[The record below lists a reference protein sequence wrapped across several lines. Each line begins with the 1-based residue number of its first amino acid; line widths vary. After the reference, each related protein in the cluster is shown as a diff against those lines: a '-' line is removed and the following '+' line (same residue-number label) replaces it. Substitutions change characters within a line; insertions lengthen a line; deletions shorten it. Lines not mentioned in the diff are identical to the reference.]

1 MSHSKQINK
10 STQLTKEMILHQK
23 KKLKSDK
30 RVIKTAR
37 FLYNDLIKLS
47 NKKGYC
53 YATNKYLSEEFG
65 VHPDTIS
72 HWLTSLERAN
82 YIERKEVHDQRT
94 RQVIERRIYIVKPN
108 DMNEEVS
115 TDTTSEKCPRGVG
128 DSVEDNLLN
137 KSFKSLKQEEE
148 EKEDT
153 EANELFS
160 VFKNLNQTI
169 TDNEKHVLRLFKK
182 EFGKDFVLYAINKSI
197 HATHKIAYIRT
208 LLNDWKQRGIK
219 AISELETKFNVFGN
233 KTKKAQNTSNKNN
246 KNKRNARPVIRKE
259 IVPDWLEAAT
269 KSWED
274 VNAQTQ
280 STTDVP
286 SVSSVSSAPSLNETT
301 IRAIISSFVNFNIPV
316 VECYKSVVDQYIN
329 DNPSVL
335 TDVKMC

>member
-53 YATNKYLSEEFG
+53 YATNRYLSEEFG

-82 YIERKEVHDQRT
+82 YIERKEVHDHRT

-128 DSVEDNLLN
+128 DSVEDNLLS

-233 KTKKAQNTSNKNN
+233 KTKKAQTTSNKNN
-246 KNKRNARPVIRKE
+246 KNKRNVRPVIRKE
-259 IVPDWLEAAT
+259 IVPDWLESAT